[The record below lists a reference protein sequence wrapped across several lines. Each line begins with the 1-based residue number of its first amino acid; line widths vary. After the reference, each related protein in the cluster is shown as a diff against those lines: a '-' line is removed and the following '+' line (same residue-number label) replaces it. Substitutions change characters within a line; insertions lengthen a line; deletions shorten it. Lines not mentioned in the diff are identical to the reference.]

1 MPISDKEKGLVFS
14 IMFLIIALFNMIF
27 HYQLLQQNHTL
38 AFIVSCLFVVGVLGT
53 IASLPLKQINTKQ
66 INTKQMKTKIETDK
80 DKTPIKNII
89 TKLKRLVFTEN
100 YSDKIGQAVYGI
112 TDNGIFGARIVA
124 GIITGIRLTE
134 DKPLYEISYEKN
146 SWWVKDITDNRA
158 ELLDMLK
165 VAQLDHIR
173 KTAKINLKHHD

>member
-1 MPISDKEKGLVFS
+1 MPITDKQKGLVFS
-14 IMFLIIALFNMIF
+14 VTFLFIALYNMIF
-27 HYQLLQQNHTL
+27 HYQLLQDNPIWGIFVC
-38 AFIVSCLFVVGVLGT
+38 FIFVVGVAGT
-53 IASLPLKQINTKQ
+53 IMTLPNKHKTPSPVYSKLAKTDTKAS
-66 INTKQMKTKIETDK
+66 
-80 DKTPIKNII
+80 TPIKGII
-89 TKLKRLVFTEN
+89 TKLRRLVFTEN
-100 YSDKIGQAVYGI
+100 YADKIGQAAYGI